1 MLYLFDGKRVSCAG
15 GSAAIDLAV
24 ELLVRHCGRA
34 RALKGLA
41 DMLVDEPRE
50 SRHLLKSQSDEPQVG
65 RYAGRAISIMRKQLA
80 GGSTVDEIAAA
91 VGISRRQLDRLF
103 LQQFEQTAQGYWQE
117 MRLQHLRW
125 RLINSTS
132 SLSALAD
139 EIGAQDASHVGK
151 LFKRRFGVSPGAFR
165 KDAANPHSSWFSRS

>member
-1 MLYLFDGKRVSCAG
+1 VQ
-15 GSAAIDLAV
+15 
-24 ELLVRHCGRA
+24 HCGRA

-50 SRHLLKSQSDEPQVG
+50 SRHLLKSQSAEPQVG
-65 RYAGRAISIMRKQLA
+65 RYAGRAISVMRQRLA
-80 GGSTVDEIAAA
+80 STCSVADIATS

-103 LQQFEQTAQGYWQE
+103 LQQFAQTAQGYWQE

-125 RLINSTS
+125 RLINSNS
-132 SLSALAD
+132 SLAALAD

-151 LFKRRFGVSPGAFR
+151 LFKRRFGMSPGEFR
-165 KDAANPHSSWFSRS
+165 KDVERQGAEVAKVSPHPPSHGS